1 MYICC
6 LKNLTLILMLIVV
19 TIFQFLGREIVQAEV
34 PLLEDVSPKTFF
46 LYNPHGRRDPF
57 LPLLETKEPMT
68 VQSIESDRLDVTQLT
83 WKILG
88 IMSGANGTQA
98 VIQNARG
105 QRYIVS
111 SGDIVGTEPMRVSRL
126 TPSAVTLETV
136 STQSRR
142 DQDSLPDSIELRFQ

>member
-1 MYICC
+1 MYIFC
-6 LKNLTLILMLIVV
+6 LKNFTTIVGLLV
-19 TIFQFLGREIVQAEV
+19 AMNLQPLGEEIAQAEV
-34 PLLEDVSPKTFF
+34 SLQKSISQQTSS